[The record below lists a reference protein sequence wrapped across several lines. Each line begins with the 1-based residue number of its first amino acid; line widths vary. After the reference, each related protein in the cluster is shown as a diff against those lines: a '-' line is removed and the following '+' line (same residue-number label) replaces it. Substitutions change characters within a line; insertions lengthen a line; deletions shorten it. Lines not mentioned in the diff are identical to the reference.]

1 MSDTL
6 AKDIYLKIH
15 NWESSD
21 SNSLAPLSDFQR
33 NVILDLSD
41 EISNLLEKEVSI

>member
-1 MSDTL
+1 MADTL

-15 NWESSD
+15 NWESSEND
-21 SNSLAPLSDFQR
+21 SLAPLSDFQR

-41 EISNLLEKEVSI
+41 EISNLLGNEVCI